1 MELLVEKDSQ
11 KENIISIVE
20 PESFCISMEANTK
33 NELTFTLSNMD
44 KITALLTD
52 IESVIWFNGQKY
64 IVKQLGQEFVNGKQ
78 KNTVTA
84 THYFFEAQNY
94 RTYQYQEG
102 KKTYRINQLC
112 DHYFKG
118 NEGGFTYQIHGNFP
132 KVEIENLEHGS
143 IKDGVNKVLE
153 KYPDTYLKMDN
164 TVVHFYTKNQWIRK
178 QQRVIHYYHD
188 SQNVKLELQS
198 TELVNIVKC
207 FGGKDDKG
215 KELFAPF
222 FVQDNQSI
230 KAWGKRYGEDVSDE
244 RFKHKNELEN
254 YAKTKL
260 IPNPK
265 LVLTINSPMLDT
277 LPELG
282 NQYPFVLHINDYQ
295 TEVTLMGIRWYP
307 LATYKVA
314 ELTFN
319 DLNASFFNYQSAV
332 KKEVQQ
338 VKNKQKETSKI
349 TEQVKTIDS
358 KVSELVETAKNTEKK
373 AQQALNGQIFGK
385 VVKNVENH

>member
-1 MELLVEKDSQ
+1 
-11 KENIISIVE
+11 
-20 PESFCISMEANTK
+20 
-33 NELTFTLSNMD
+33 
-44 KITALLTD
+44 
-52 IESVIWFNGQKY
+52 
-64 IVKQLGQEFVNGKQ
+64 
-78 KNTVTA
+78 
-84 THYFFEAQNY
+84 
-94 RTYQYQEG
+94 
-102 KKTYRINQLC
+102 
-112 DHYFKG
+112 
-118 NEGGFTYQIHGNFP
+118 
-132 KVEIENLEHGS
+132 
-143 IKDGVNKVLE
+143 
-153 KYPDTYLKMDN
+153 
-164 TVVHFYTKNQWIRK
+164 
-178 QQRVIHYYHD
+178 
-188 SQNVKLELQS
+188 
-198 TELVNIVKC
+198 
-207 FGGKDDKG
+207 
-215 KELFAPF
+215 
-222 FVQDNQSI
+222 
-230 KAWGKRYGEDVSDE
+230 
-244 RFKHKNELEN
+244 
-254 YAKTKL
+254 
-260 IPNPK
+260 
-265 LVLTINSPMLDT
+265 PMLDT

>member
-1 MELLVEKDSQ
+1 MELLVEKEGQ
-11 KENIISIVE
+11 KENIMAIVE
-20 PESFCISMEANTK
+20 PESFCIAMEANTK

-44 KITALLTD
+44 KITALLID
-52 IESVIWFNGQKY
+52 IESVIWCNGQKY
-64 IVKQLGQEFVNGKQ
+64 IVKQLSQEFVNGKQ

-94 RTYQYQEG
+94 RTYQYQSG
-102 KKTYRINQLC
+102 KKAYSINQLC

-143 IKDGVNKVLE
+143 IKDGINKVLE

-164 TVVHFYTKNQWIRK
+164 TIVHFYIRDQWIKK
-178 QQRVIHYYHD
+178 QQQVIHYYHD
-188 SQNVKLELQS
+188 TQNVKLELQS

-215 KELFAPF
+215 KDLFAEF

-230 KAWGKRYGEDVSDE
+230 QTWGKRYGEDVSDE

-265 LVLTINSPMLDT
+265 LVLTINTPMLDT

-307 LATYKVA
+307 LAAYKVA

-319 DLNASFFNYQSAV
+319 DLNSSFFSYQSSI
-332 KKEVQQ
+332 KKEVQR
-338 VKNKQKETSKI
+338 VKNNQKEVTSMA
-349 TEQVKTIDS
+349 EMVKSVDS
-358 KVSELVETAKNTEKK
+358 KADIARETAQKAEQT
-373 AQQALNGQIFGK
+373 AQQALAGQIYGK
-385 VVKNVENH
+385 VVKEIESH